1 MSESYSVLAE
11 LGVKDAMSAVLKKIA
26 GLTESLDSK
35 MGSTAKT
42 GVLMGAGMKL
52 ATAAID
58 KVSSSVGG
66 AVARFDTLN
75 NFPKIMNNLGVS
87 ATEAGKQLDRAGEAM
102 KNLPTSLDDAASGI
116 QRMTST
122 NGDVKKSTDYFLAM
136 NDAIIAGGQS
146 TQVQASALEQLSQ
159 SYSKGKM
166 DMQEWRSIQQAM
178 PAQLKQVADAMGMTA
193 TELGEGLRSGS
204 VSMDEFMDTL
214 VKLDKDGVK
223 GMASFRSQAED
234 ACGGIQTAFANVN
247 TAITRGLA
255 GGLTKIDK
263 SLKSSGLP
271 TMGEMINNLIPIIDS
286 FFSVVSTG
294 VGWLVK
300 LGAAVGKTLGA
311 FVKFVASSQNAQGV
325 LVGLAL
331 VLGTLLIYF
340 TATKVLAKAIAAKT
354 IVAATATKVFA
365 AAQAGLNAVLTANPI
380 GLVVAFIAALVVAL
394 VIAYKKSDKFRAVVK
409 AVGAALLNMATSA
422 IAVVKKIFTT
432 VSSVFS
438 KMSSIGTN
446 IVKGLWNGAKSM
458 LSWAVS
464 KFKGLGKSILNGIKS
479 ALGIHSP
486 SREFAKVGRFSA
498 LGLIKGAEKMT
509 GKVQEAFVAMS
520 SVPDPMMT
528 SNLAMQGD
536 YSYGARYEVVVP
548 LEINGREFARATASN
563 IQDVLN
569 QLSKRDNRKLGVI

>member
-1 MSESYSVLAE
+1 MSESYSVIAE
-11 LGVKDAMSAVLKKIA
+11 LGVKDQMSSALKKAA

-35 MGSTAKT
+35 MGSTVKT
-42 GVLMGAGMKL
+42 GFLMGAGMKL
-52 ATAAID
+52 ATAAIN
-58 KVSSSVGG
+58 KVSSSIGG

-122 NGDVKKSTDYFLAM
+122 NGNVKKSTDYFLAM

-223 GMASFRSQAED
+223 GMASFRTQAED

-271 TMGEMINNLIPIIDS
+271 TMGEMINSLIPIIDK
-286 FFSVVSTG
+286 FFSAVSTG
-294 VGWLVK
+294 IGWLVK
-300 LGAAVGKTLGA
+300 L
-311 FVKFVASSQNAQGV
+311 VATSENAQGV

-331 VLGTLLIYF
+331 VFGTLLTYF
-340 TATKVLAKAIAAKT
+340 TAASI
-354 IVAATATKVFA
+354 ATKVFA
-365 AAQAGLNAVLTANPI
+365 AAQAFLNVVLAANPI

-394 VIAYKKSDKFRAVVK
+394 VIAYKKSEKFRAVVN
-409 AVGAALLNMATSA
+409 AVGAALLHMATSA